1 MFKGISTIKL
11 VGILAGVLAVYFL
24 IKYRGGSDRSESF
37 LEVLVDLD
45 TAAVTKIEIFGQE
58 ENVVLTKVGK
68 SWSVGEKPGSVTT
81 ISSFMNTLNT
91 IEPSRIAS
99 RKEAS
104 WKDFQVDSAGTRIK
118 VYEAGD
124 NVLDII
130 IGRFGA
136 EGQRSYYSYV
146 RLFEENDTYVADN
159 FIGMSLGQKSADF
172 RNGNFLKLVS
182 DAISSVDFNYPDS
195 AFSLQ
200 KSLGGAW
207 VIAGEEADSVAVASY
222 FGGLSDVNNRNFTE
236 ASGESTYEAIYHL
249 TNGEDIVV
257 TGFGDSIL
265 KSSQTEAE
273 VFQDESLYDKI
284 FKSRS
289 SFID

>member
-1 MFKGISTIKL
+1 MFKGISTRKL
-11 VGILAGVLAVYFL
+11 VGILVGVLAVYFL
-24 IKYRGGSDRSESF
+24 VKYTGGSDRSESF

-58 ENVVLTKVGK
+58 ENVVLTKAGK
-68 SWSVGEKPGSVTT
+68 SWSVGEKPASATT
-81 ISSFMNTLNT
+81 ISGFMNTLNT

-118 VYEAGD
+118 VYEEGD

-172 RNGNFLKLVS
+172 RNGNFLKLVR

-222 FGGLSDVNNRNFTE
+222 FGGLSNVNNRNFTA

-265 KSSQTEAE
+265 KSSQNEAE
-273 VFQDESLYDKI
+273 VFQDESLHDKI

-289 SFID
+289 SFFD